1 MPAELVTFY
10 DTGELKRIFPLDGKV
25 SGFWSEEDE
34 RGFNVPLNFEFDFAS
49 FSALISG
56 LCFYKNG
63 CIRSVTL
70 FPNEII
76 RIGHEPNGTIDV
88 RHGFS
93 LHESGRLQSLEP
105 ASPVKLRTP
114 IGTLTAFDPNAV
126 GINADMNSLCFD
138 EQGRI
143 ISLIT
148 AGDRI
153 HTYREGSGASSTFM
167 PKIVYVQDESAE
179 VYSIKAAF
187 DYDSGSVTITD
198 ADGAENKFAFSDTF
212 VVYNNVMPSAG
223 CTGGDC
229 SNCSLCGN

>member
-1 MPAELVTFY
+1 MTQENVRQTLSDIYNDISDITYYKNGAVNGLRLNEKNMILTHAGQLIPYFGAESPRRKYKASITFHQNGALKSVSLDSQQDVLTPIGEMPAELVTFY

-34 RGFNVPLNFEFDFAS
+34 RGLNVPLNFEFDFAS

-56 LCFYKNG
+56 LCFYKNV

-138 EQGRI
+138 EQ
-143 ISLIT
+143 
-148 AGDRI
+148 
-153 HTYREGSGASSTFM
+153 
-167 PKIVYVQDESAE
+167 
-179 VYSIKAAF
+179 
-187 DYDSGSVTITD
+187 
-198 ADGAENKFAFSDTF
+198 
-212 VVYNNVMPSAG
+212 
-223 CTGGDC
+223 
-229 SNCSLCGN
+229 